1 MFGYL
6 RNFSYLCRV
15 KRKHTDI
22 DRMVMEAHYLESLER
37 ESSLLLSDME
47 RQDYIDQINDL
58 RATNRR
64 LLDMIDTMKQTLD
77 TVTASNKRSEEQVR
91 QLTAQIALL
100 QKMIKNLEDKNLRH
114 NKHAFGKSSL
124 KKDKRAEEKHSRE
137 EEKEDY
143 DGNHDNG
150 AQASE
155 NTDSQID
162 QTKVK
167 SEHLDGERAK
177 RENYTKMNAAKV
189 TELLCDTSNIP
200 AGMRL
205 IGFKEINEF
214 DKVSYIECVSYQVAI
229 LEDGF
234 GVRHEY
240 FVPADAE
247 KAAGRRP
254 HLNTMPGTH
263 GTPEFI
269 ADLAADIYQLHTP
282 NYREGIRMEM
292 DKFTCSDNTRMRSTL
307 VALLAKNW
315 LKKGAR
321 MLKPLAGLLK
331 LKLLKVGS
339 FLNIDET
346 WCRIRIKIKGD
357 GTKLGHYFKKYIWV
371 LINKTEQVAYFL
383 YDNDENDSRGYRPIS
398 SFLSG
403 FKGTVA
409 SDAYVVYKQLCMEHP
424 DIEHCLCWAH
434 VRAKFQYALE
444 ISKEEDAEWY
454 RNQIDYLYLVESEIF
469 TNDQVTPE
477 IIKKRREGK
486 DVTDTLTALYA
497 HARKA
502 LRQKGTKYSDLMVQ
516 ALNYML
522 NGWDELQT
530 YRKDGRYT
538 IDNLPAERA
547 IRPFT
552 VSRKNSLHYS
562 SEEGVETAMTYL
574 TVIETAKMWG
584 LQVKE
589 YLTYVWRE
597 VMSGNTDYESMTPE
611 VVILCKQSD
620 QRSSGK
626 AK

>member
-1 MFGYL
+1 MFAYVQ
-6 RNFSYLCRV
+6 NFSYLCKV
-15 KRKHTDI
+15 KKKHADI
-22 DRMVMEAHYLESLER
+22 DRMVMESHYLESLER
-37 ESSLLLSDME
+37 EPSPSMCDME
-47 RQDYIDQINDL
+47 RQDYINQINDL
-58 RATNRR
+58 KATIKR
-64 LLDMIDTMKQTLD
+64 LLDMIDTLKQTLD
-77 TVTASNKRSEEQVR
+77 SVTASNKRNEELVVK
-91 QLTAQIALL
+91 LTAQVDQL
-100 QKMIKNLEDKNLRH
+100 QKMVKNLEDKNQRH
-114 NKHAFGKSSL
+114 NKHTFGKSSL
-124 KKDKRAEEKHSRE
+124 KKNKRVGEKKGRE
-137 EEKEDY
+137 EDKEDY
-143 DGNHDNG
+143 DGKHGNE
-150 AQASE
+150 AQISE
-155 NTDSQID
+155 NTDNQID

-189 TELLCDTSNIP
+189 TSLLCDTTNIP
-200 AGMRL
+200 DGMRL

-214 DKVSYIECVSYQVAI
+214 DKISYVECVSYQVAI
-229 LEDGF
+229 LEDEF

-240 FVPADAE
+240 FVPADVE

-292 DKFTCSDNTRMRSTL
+292 DKFTCSDNTRM
-307 VALLAKNW
+307 NW
-315 LKKGAR
+315 LKKGEK
-321 MLKPLAGLLK
+321 MLRPLVELLK
-331 LKLLKVGS
+331 AKLLKVGS

-357 GTKLGHYFKKYIWV
+357 GTKLGHYFKKYIWI
-371 LINKTEQVAYFL
+371 LINKIEQVAYFL

-409 SDAYVVYKQLCMEHP
+409 SDAYVVYKQLCLEHP

-434 VRAKFQYALE
+434 VRARFQYALE

-454 RNQIDYLYLVESEIF
+454 RNLIDYLYLVESEIIL
-469 TNDQVTPE
+469 NRLTPDKVKE
-477 IIKKRREGK
+477 RRGRK
-486 DVTDTLTALYA
+486 DITDTLTSLYA
-497 HARKA
+497 HAKKA
-502 LRQKGTKYSDLMVQ
+502 LCQNGKKYSDLMLQ

-522 NGWDELQT
+522 NSWDELQT

-552 VSRKNSLHYS
+552 VGRKNSLHYS
-562 SEEGVETAMTYL
+562 SEEGVEMAMTYL
-574 TVIETAKMWG
+574 TIIETAKMWG

-597 VMSGNTDYESMTPE
+597 VMSGNTNYESMTPE
-611 VVILCKQSD
+611 MVI
-620 QRSSGK
+620 

>member
-1 MFGYL
+1 MFAYVQ
-6 RNFSYLCRV
+6 NFLYLCKV
-15 KRKHTDI
+15 KKKHADI
-22 DRMVMEAHYLESLER
+22 DRMVMESHYLESLER
-37 ESSLLLSDME
+37 EPSPSMCDME
-47 RQDYIDQINDL
+47 RRDYINQINDL
-58 RATNRR
+58 KATIKR
-64 LLDMIDTMKQTLD
+64 LLDMIDTLKQTLD
-77 TVTASNKRSEEQVR
+77 SVTASNKRNEELVVK
-91 QLTAQIALL
+91 LTAQVDQL
-100 QKMIKNLEDKNLRH
+100 QKMVKNLEDKNQRH
-114 NKHAFGKSSL
+114 NKHTFGKSSL
-124 KKDKRAEEKHSRE
+124 KKNKRVEEKKSRE
-137 EEKEDY
+137 EDKEDY
-143 DGNHDNG
+143 DGNHDNE
-150 AQASE
+150 AQISE
-155 NTDSQID
+155 NTDNQVD

-189 TELLCDTSNIP
+189 TSLLCDTTNIP
-200 AGMRL
+200 EGMRL

-214 DKVSYIECVSYQVAI
+214 DKISYVECVSYQVAI
-229 LEDGF
+229 LEDEF
-234 GVRHEY
+234 GARHEY

-292 DKFTCSDNTRMRSTL
+292 DKFTCSDNTRM
-307 VALLAKNW
+307 NW
-315 LKKGAR
+315 LKKGAK
-321 MLKPLAGLLK
+321 MLKPLIERLK
-331 LKLLKVGS
+331 AKLLKVGS

-346 WCRIRIKIKGD
+346 WSRIRIKIKGD
-357 GTKLGHYFKKYIWV
+357 GTKLGHYYKKYIWI
-371 LINKTEQVAYFL
+371 LINKIEQVAYFL

-409 SDAYVVYKQLCMEHP
+409 SDAYVVYKQLCLEHP

-434 VRAKFQYALE
+434 VRARFQYALE

-454 RNQIDYLYLVESEIF
+454 RNLIDYLYLVESEIIL
-469 TNDQVTPE
+469 NRLTPDKVKE
-477 IIKKRREGK
+477 RRGRK
-486 DVTDTLTALYA
+486 DITDTLTSLYT
-497 HARKA
+497 HAKKA
-502 LRQKGTKYSDLMVQ
+502 LRQKGKKYSDLMLQ

-522 NGWDELQT
+522 NSWDELLT

-552 VSRKNSLHYS
+552 VGRKNSLHYS
-562 SEEGVETAMTYL
+562 SEDGVEMAMTYL
-574 TVIETAKMWG
+574 TIIETAKMWG

-597 VMSGNTDYESMTPE
+597 IMSGNTNYESMTPE
-611 VVILCKQSD
+611 MVIAKQNS
-620 QRSSGK
+620 
-626 AK
+626 

>member
-1 MFGYL
+1 MFAYVQ
-6 RNFSYLCRV
+6 NFSYLCKV
-15 KRKHTDI
+15 KKKHADI
-22 DRMVMEAHYLESLER
+22 DWMVMESHYLESLER
-37 ESSLLLSDME
+37 ESSPLLSDME

-58 RATNRR
+58 KATNKR
-64 LLDMIDTMKQTLD
+64 LLDMIDTLKQTLD
-77 TVTASNKRSEEQVR
+77 TVSASNRRNEELVRKLTDQVE
-91 QLTAQIALL
+91 LL
-100 QKMIKNLEDKNLRH
+100 QKMIKNLEDRNNRH

-124 KKDKRAEEKHSRE
+124 KKNKRVEEKKSRE
-137 EEKEDY
+137 EDKEDY
-143 DGNHDNG
+143 DGNHDALNHEEKS
-150 AQASE
+150 A
-155 NTDSQID
+155 DDQID

-189 TELLCDTSNIP
+189 TSLLCDTTNIP
-200 AGMRL
+200 EGMRL

-229 LEDGF
+229 LEDEF

-254 HLNTMPGTH
+254 HLNTTPGTH

-269 ADLAADIYQLHTP
+269 ADLAADIYQMHTP

-292 DKFTCSDNTRMRSTL
+292 DKFTCSDNTRM
-307 VALLAKNW
+307 NW
-315 LKKGAR
+315 LKKGAK
-321 MLKPLAGLLK
+321 MLKPLVELLK
-331 LKLLKVGS
+331 AKLLKVGS

-346 WCRIRIKIKGD
+346 WSRIRIKIKGD
-357 GTKLGHYFKKYIWV
+357 GTKLGHYYKKYIWI
-371 LINKTEQVAYFL
+371 LINKIEQVAYFL
-383 YDNDENDSRGYRPIS
+383 YDNDGNDSRGYRPIS

-409 SDAYVVYKQLCMEHP
+409 SDAYVVYKQLCLEHP

-454 RNQIDYLYLVESEIF
+454 RNLIDYLYLVESEIIL
-469 TNDQVTPE
+469 NRLTPDKVKE
-477 IIKKRREGK
+477 RRERK
-486 DVTDTLTALYA
+486 DVTDTLTSLYT
-497 HARKA
+497 HAKKA
-502 LRQKGTKYSDLMVQ
+502 LRQKGKKYSDLMLQ

-522 NGWDELQT
+522 NSWDELQT

-552 VSRKNSLHYS
+552 VGRKNSLHYS
-562 SEEGVETAMTYL
+562 SEEGVEMAMIYL
-574 TVIETAKMWG
+574 TIIETAKMWG

-611 VVILCKQSD
+611 VVIARQNS
-620 QRSSGK
+620 
-626 AK
+626 

>member
-1 MFGYL
+1 MFAYVQ
-6 RNFSYLCRV
+6 NFSYLCKV
-15 KRKHTDI
+15 KKKHADI
-22 DRMVMEAHYLESLER
+22 DWMVMESHYLESLER
-37 ESSLLLSDME
+37 ESSPLLSDME
-47 RQDYIDQINDL
+47 RQNYIDQINDL
-58 RATNRR
+58 KATNKR
-64 LLDMIDTMKQTLD
+64 LLDMIDTLKQTLD
-77 TVTASNKRSEEQVR
+77 TVSASNRRNEELVRKLTDQVE
-91 QLTAQIALL
+91 LL
-100 QKMIKNLEDKNLRH
+100 QKMIKNLEDRNNRH

-124 KKDKRAEEKHSRE
+124 KKNKRVEEKKSRE
-137 EEKEDY
+137 EDKEDY
-143 DGNHDNG
+143 DGNHDALNHEEKS
-150 AQASE
+150 A
-155 NTDSQID
+155 DDQID

-189 TELLCDTSNIP
+189 TSLLCDTTNIP
-200 AGMRL
+200 EGMRL

-229 LEDGF
+229 LEDEF

-269 ADLAADIYQLHTP
+269 ADLAADIYQMHTP

-292 DKFTCSDNTRMRSTL
+292 DKFTCSDNTRM
-307 VALLAKNW
+307 NW
-315 LKKGAR
+315 LKKGAK
-321 MLKPLAGLLK
+321 MLKPLVELLK
-331 LKLLKVGS
+331 AKLLKVGS

-346 WCRIRIKIKGD
+346 WSRIRIKIKGD
-357 GTKLGHYFKKYIWV
+357 GTKLGHYYKKYIWI
-371 LINKTEQVAYFL
+371 LINKIEQVAYFL

-409 SDAYVVYKQLCMEHP
+409 SDAYVVYKQLCLEHP

-454 RNQIDYLYLVESEIF
+454 RNLIDYLYLVESEIIL
-469 TNDQVTPE
+469 NRLTPDKVKE
-477 IIKKRREGK
+477 RRERK
-486 DVTDTLTALYA
+486 DVTDTLTSLYT
-497 HARKA
+497 HAKKA
-502 LRQKGTKYSDLMVQ
+502 LRQKGKKYSDLMLQ

-522 NGWDELQT
+522 NSWDELQT

-552 VSRKNSLHYS
+552 VGRKNSLHYS
-562 SEEGVETAMTYL
+562 SEEGVEMAMIYL
-574 TVIETAKMWG
+574 TIIETAKMWG

-611 VVILCKQSD
+611 VVIARQNS
-620 QRSSGK
+620 
-626 AK
+626 

>member
-1 MFGYL
+1 MFVYVQ
-6 RNFSYLCRV
+6 NFSYLCKV
-15 KRKHTDI
+15 KKKHTDI
-22 DRMVMEAHYLESLER
+22 DRMVMESHYLESLER
-37 ESSLLLSDME
+37 ESSPSLSDME

-58 RATNRR
+58 KASNRR
-64 LLDMIDTMKQTLD
+64 LMDMI
-77 TVTASNKRSEEQVR
+77 
-91 QLTAQIALL
+91 LTAQIDQL
-100 QKMIKNLEDKNLRH
+100 QKMVKNLEDKNQRH

-124 KKDKRAEEKHSRE
+124 KKNKRVEEEKSRE
-137 EEKEDY
+137 EDKEDY
-143 DGNHDNG
+143 DGKHDNE
-150 AQASE
+150 AQISE
-155 NTDSQID
+155 NTDNQID

-189 TELLCDTSNIP
+189 TSLLCDTTNIP
-200 AGMRL
+200 DGMRL

-214 DKVSYIECVSYQVAI
+214 DKISYIECVSYQVAI
-229 LEDGF
+229 LEDEF

-240 FVPADAE
+240 FVPADTE

-292 DKFTCSDNTRMRSTL
+292 DKFTCSDNTRM
-307 VALLAKNW
+307 NW
-315 LKKGAR
+315 LKKGAK
-321 MLKPLAGLLK
+321 MLKPLVELLK

-346 WCRIRIKIKGD
+346 WCRIRIKTKGD
-357 GTKLGHYFKKYIWV
+357 GTKLGHYFKKYVWI
-371 LINKTEQVAYFL
+371 LINKIEQVAYFL

-398 SFLSG
+398 CFLSG

-409 SDAYVVYKQLCMEHP
+409 SDAYVVYKQLCLEHP

-454 RNQIDYLYLVESEIF
+454 RNLIDYLYLVESEIIL
-469 TNDQVTPE
+469 NRLTPDKVKE
-477 IIKKRREGK
+477 RRGRK
-486 DVTDTLTALYA
+486 DVTDTLTSLYT
-497 HARKA
+497 HAKKA
-502 LRQKGTKYSDLMVQ
+502 LRQKGKKYSDLMLQ

-522 NGWDELQT
+522 NSWDELQT

-552 VSRKNSLHYS
+552 VGRKNSLHYS
-562 SEEGVETAMTYL
+562 SEEGVEMAMTYL
-574 TVIETAKMWG
+574 TIIETAKMWG

-597 VMSGNTDYESMTPE
+597 VMSGNTNYESMTPE
-611 VVILCKQSD
+611 MVIAKQNS
-620 QRSSGK
+620 
-626 AK
+626 

>member
-1 MFGYL
+1 MFAYVQ
-6 RNFSYLCRV
+6 NFSYLCKV
-15 KRKHTDI
+15 KKKHADI
-22 DRMVMEAHYLESLER
+22 DWMVMESHYLESLER
-37 ESSLLLSDME
+37 ESSPLLSDME

-58 RATNRR
+58 KATNKR
-64 LLDMIDTMKQTLD
+64 LLDMIDTLKQTLD
-77 TVTASNKRSEEQVR
+77 TVSASNRRNEELVRKLTDQVE
-91 QLTAQIALL
+91 LL
-100 QKMIKNLEDKNLRH
+100 QKMIKNLEDRNNRH

-124 KKDKRAEEKHSRE
+124 KKNKRVEEKKSRE
-137 EEKEDY
+137 EDKEDY
-143 DGNHDNG
+143 DGNHDALNHEEKS
-150 AQASE
+150 A
-155 NTDSQID
+155 DDQID

-189 TELLCDTSNIP
+189 TSLLCDTTNIP
-200 AGMRL
+200 EGMRL

-229 LEDGF
+229 LEDEF

-269 ADLAADIYQLHTP
+269 ADLAADIYQMHTP

-292 DKFTCSDNTRMRSTL
+292 DKFTCSDNTRM
-307 VALLAKNW
+307 NW
-315 LKKGAR
+315 LKKGAK
-321 MLKPLAGLLK
+321 MLKPLVELLK
-331 LKLLKVGS
+331 AKLLKVGS

-346 WCRIRIKIKGD
+346 WSRIRIKIKGD
-357 GTKLGHYFKKYIWV
+357 GTKLGHYYKKYIWI
-371 LINKTEQVAYFL
+371 LINKIEQVAYFL

-409 SDAYVVYKQLCMEHP
+409 SDAYVVYKQLCLEHP

-454 RNQIDYLYLVESEIF
+454 RNLIDYLYLVESEIIL
-469 TNDQVTPE
+469 NRLTPDKVKE
-477 IIKKRREGK
+477 RRERK
-486 DVTDTLTALYA
+486 DVTDTLTSLYT
-497 HARKA
+497 HAKKA
-502 LRQKGTKYSDLMVQ
+502 LRQKGKKYSDLMLQ

-522 NGWDELQT
+522 NSWDELQT

-552 VSRKNSLHYS
+552 VGRKNSLHYS
-562 SEEGVETAMTYL
+562 SEEGVEMAMIYL
-574 TVIETAKMWG
+574 TIIETAKMWG

-589 YLTYVWRE
+589 YLAYVWRE

-611 VVILCKQSD
+611 VVIARQNS
-620 QRSSGK
+620 
-626 AK
+626 

>member
-1 MFGYL
+1 MQKKP
-6 RNFSYLCRV
+6 YLCTM
-15 KRKHTDI
+15 KRKRTDI
-22 DRMVMEAHYLESLER
+22 DRMVMESHYLESLER
-37 ESSLLLSDME
+37 ESSPSLSDME
-47 RQDYIDQINDL
+47 RQDYIDRINELKASNEDL
-58 RATNRR
+58 KASNRR
-64 LLDMIDTMKQTLD
+64 LLEMIETLKQTLD
-77 TVTASNKRSEEQVR
+77 TVSASSRRNEELVKRQTEQIE
-91 QLTAQIALL
+91 QL
-100 QKMIKNLEDKNLRH
+100 QKMIRDLQDRNNRH
-114 NKHAFGKSSL
+114 NKNTFGKRSL
-124 KKDKRAEEKHSRE
+124 KKNKRAEEKRGRE

-143 DGNHDNG
+143 DGNHGDS
-150 AQASE
+150 AQDSQPSE
-155 NTDSQID
+155 GQID

-189 TELLCDTSNIP
+189 TRLLCDTSNIP
-200 AGMRL
+200 EGMRFV
-205 IGFKEINEF
+205 GFKEVNEY
-214 DKVSYIECVSYQVAI
+214 DKISYVECISYQVAI
-229 LEDGF
+229 LEDEF

-292 DKFTCSDNTRMRSTL
+292 DKFICSDNTRL
-307 VALLAKNW
+307 NW
-315 LKKGAR
+315 LKRGAK
-321 MLKPLAGLLK
+321 MLKPLLELLK
-331 LKLLKVGS
+331 MKLLKVGS

-346 WCRIRIKIKGD
+346 WCRIRIKLKGD
-357 GTKLGHYFKKYIWV
+357 GTKLGHYFKKYIWIV
-371 LINKTEQVAYFL
+371 INKIEQVAYFL

-403 FKGTVA
+403 FKGTVE
-409 SDAYVVYKQLCMEHP
+409 SDAYVVYKQLTKEHP
-424 DIEHCLCWAH
+424 DILHCICWAH

-444 ISKEEDAEWY
+444 ISHEEDAAWY
-454 RNQIDYLYLVESEIF
+454 RNQIDYLYLVESEIII
-469 TNDQVTPE
+469 NDLSPDE
-477 IIKKRREGK
+477 IRKRREKK
-486 DVTDTLTALYA
+486 DITDTLTALYA

-502 LRQKGTKYSDLMVQ
+502 LRNKGQKYSELMIQ

-522 NGWDELQT
+522 NSWDELQN

-562 SEEGVETAMTYL
+562 SEEGVEMAMIYL

-584 LQVKE
+584 LPIKE
-589 YLTYVWRE
+589 YLAFVWHE
-597 VMSGNTDYESMTPE
+597 VMSGNTNYEELIPE
-611 VVILCKQSD
+611 VVIARQN
-620 QRSSGK
+620 R
-626 AK
+626 

>member
-1 MFGYL
+1 
-6 RNFSYLCRV
+6 V
-15 KRKHTDI
+15 KRKHADI
-22 DRMVMEAHYLESLER
+22 DRMVMESHYLESLER
-37 ESSLLLSDME
+37 ESSPSMYDME

-58 RATNRR
+58 KATNKL
-64 LLDMIDTMKQTLD
+64 LLDMIDTLKQTLD
-77 TVTASNKRSEEQVR
+77 TVTASNRRNEELVKK
-91 QLTAQIALL
+91 LTAQIEQL
-100 QKMIKNLEDKNLRH
+100 QMMIKNLEDRNNRH
-114 NKHAFGKSSL
+114 NKHTFGKSSL
-124 KKDKRAEEKHSRE
+124 KKNKRAESQTSRE

-143 DGNHDNG
+143 DGNHD
-150 AQASE
+150 AQNYEEKSA
-155 NTDSQID
+155 DDQID

-189 TELLCDTSNIP
+189 TSLLCDTTNIP
-200 AGMRL
+200 DGMRL

-214 DKVSYIECVSYQVAI
+214 DKISYIECVSYQVAI
-229 LEDGF
+229 LEDEF

-240 FVPADAE
+240 FVPADTE

-292 DKFTCSDNTRMRSTL
+292 DKFTCSDNTRM
-307 VALLAKNW
+307 NW
-315 LKKGAR
+315 LKKGAI
-321 MLKPLAGLLK
+321 MLKPLLELLK
-331 LKLLKVGS
+331 MKLLKVGS

-357 GTKLGHYFKKYIWV
+357 GTKLGHYFKKYIWI
-371 LINKTEQVAYFL
+371 LINKIEQVAYFL

-403 FKGTVA
+403 FKGTVE
-409 SDAYVVYKQLCMEHP
+409 SDAYVVYKQLTKEHP
-424 DIEHCLCWAH
+424 DILHCICWAH

-444 ISKEEDAEWY
+444 ISKEEDAVWY
-454 RNQIDYLYLVESEIF
+454 RNLIDYLYLVESEIII
-469 TNDQVTPE
+469 NRLTPDK
-477 IIKKRREGK
+477 IKERREKK
-486 DVTDTLTALYA
+486 DITDTLTSLYT

-502 LRQKGTKYSDLMVQ
+502 LRNKGKKYSDLMLQ

-522 NGWDELQT
+522 NSWDELQN

-562 SEEGVETAMTYL
+562 SEEGVEMAMVYL

-584 LQVKE
+584 LQIKE
-589 YLTYVWRE
+589 YLAYVWRE
-597 VMSGNTDYESMTPE
+597 IMSGNTNYEELTPE
-611 VVILCKQSD
+611 VVIAKQNS
-620 QRSSGK
+620 
-626 AK
+626 

>member
-1 MFGYL
+1 MFAYVQ
-6 RNFSYLCRV
+6 NFLYLCKV
-15 KRKHTDI
+15 KKKHADI
-22 DRMVMEAHYLESLER
+22 DRMVMESHYLESLER
-37 ESSLLLSDME
+37 ESSPSMCDME
-47 RQDYIDQINDL
+47 RQDYINQINDL
-58 RATNRR
+58 KATIKR
-64 LLDMIDTMKQTLD
+64 LLDMIDTLKQTLD
-77 TVTASNKRSEEQVR
+77 SVTASNKRNEELVVK
-91 QLTAQIALL
+91 LTAQVDQL
-100 QKMIKNLEDKNLRH
+100 QKMVKNLEDRNQRH

-124 KKDKRAEEKHSRE
+124 KKHKRAESQTSRD

-143 DGNHDNG
+143 DGNHDVQNHEEKS
-150 AQASE
+150 A
-155 NTDSQID
+155 DDQID

-189 TELLCDTSNIP
+189 TSLLCDTSNIP
-200 AGMRL
+200 EGMRL

-214 DKVSYIECVSYQVAI
+214 DKISYIECVSYQVAI
-229 LEDGF
+229 LEDEF
-234 GVRHEY
+234 GIRHEY
-240 FVPADAE
+240 FVPADTE

-292 DKFTCSDNTRMRSTL
+292 DKFTCSDNTRM
-307 VALLAKNW
+307 NW
-315 LKKGAR
+315 LKKGAK
-321 MLKPLAGLLK
+321 MLKPLVELLK
-331 LKLLKVGS
+331 AKLLKVGS

-346 WCRIRIKIKGD
+346 WSRIRIKIKGD
-357 GTKLGHYFKKYIWV
+357 GTKLGHYYKKYIWI
-371 LINKTEQVAYFL
+371 LINKIEQVAYFL

-409 SDAYVVYKQLCMEHP
+409 SDAYVVYKQLCLEHP

-454 RNQIDYLYLVESEIF
+454 RNLIDYLYLVESEIIL
-469 TNDQVTPE
+469 NRLTPDKVKE
-477 IIKKRREGK
+477 RRERK
-486 DVTDTLTALYA
+486 DVTDTLTSLYT
-497 HARKA
+497 HAKKA
-502 LRQKGTKYSDLMVQ
+502 LRQKGKKYSDLMLQ

-522 NGWDELQT
+522 NSWDELQT

-552 VSRKNSLHYS
+552 VGRKNSLHYS
-562 SEEGVETAMTYL
+562 SEEGVEMAMTYL
-574 TVIETAKMWG
+574 TIIETAKMWG
-584 LQVKE
+584 LQIKE
-589 YLTYVWRE
+589 YLAYVWRE

-611 VVILCKQSD
+611 MVIARQNS
-620 QRSSGK
+620 
-626 AK
+626 

>member
-1 MFGYL
+1 MFVYVQIFL
-6 RNFSYLCRV
+6 YLCKV
-15 KRKHTDI
+15 KRKHADI
-22 DRMVMEAHYLESLER
+22 DRMVMESHYLEGLER
-37 ESSLLLSDME
+37 ESSPSMCDME
-47 RQDYIDQINDL
+47 RQDYINQINDL
-58 RATNRR
+58 KATIKR
-64 LLDMIDTMKQTLD
+64 LLDMIDTLKQTLD
-77 TVTASNKRSEEQVR
+77 SVTASNKRNEELVVK
-91 QLTAQIALL
+91 LTAQIDQL
-100 QKMIKNLEDKNLRH
+100 QKMVKNLEDKNQRH

-124 KKDKRAEEKHSRE
+124 KKNKRVEKEKIRE
-137 EEKEDY
+137 EDKEDY
-143 DGNHDNG
+143 DGKHDNE
-150 AQASE
+150 AQISE
-155 NTDSQID
+155 NTDNQID

-189 TELLCDTSNIP
+189 TSLLCDTTNIP
-200 AGMRL
+200 DGMRL

-214 DKVSYIECVSYQVAI
+214 DKISYIECVSYQVAI
-229 LEDGF
+229 LEDEF

-240 FVPADAE
+240 FVPADTE

-292 DKFTCSDNTRMRSTL
+292 DKFTCSDNTRM
-307 VALLAKNW
+307 NW
-315 LKKGAR
+315 LKKGAK
-321 MLKPLAGLLK
+321 MLKPLVELLK

-346 WCRIRIKIKGD
+346 WCRIRIKTKGD
-357 GTKLGHYFKKYIWV
+357 GTKLGHYFKKYVWI
-371 LINKTEQVAYFL
+371 LINKIEQVAYFL

-409 SDAYVVYKQLCMEHP
+409 SDAYVVYKQLCLEHP

-454 RNQIDYLYLVESEIF
+454 RNLIDHLYLVESEIIL
-469 TNDQVTPE
+469 NRLTPDKVKE
-477 IIKKRREGK
+477 RRGRK
-486 DVTDTLTALYA
+486 DVTDTLTSLYT
-497 HARKA
+497 HAKKA
-502 LRQKGTKYSDLMVQ
+502 LRQKGKKYSDLMLQ

-522 NGWDELQT
+522 NSWDELQT

-552 VSRKNSLHYS
+552 VGRKNSLHYS
-562 SEEGVETAMTYL
+562 SEEGVEMAMTYL
-574 TVIETAKMWG
+574 TIIETAKMWG

-597 VMSGNTDYESMTPE
+597 VMSGNTNYESMTPE
-611 VVILCKQSD
+611 MVIAKQNS
-620 QRSSGK
+620 
-626 AK
+626 

>member
-1 MFGYL
+1 MFVYVQ
-6 RNFSYLCRV
+6 NFSYLCKV
-15 KRKHTDI
+15 KKKHADI
-22 DRMVMEAHYLESLER
+22 DRMVMESHYLESLER
-37 ESSLLLSDME
+37 DSSPSMCDME
-47 RQDYIDQINDL
+47 RQDYINQINDL
-58 RATNRR
+58 KATIKR
-64 LLDMIDTMKQTLD
+64 LLDMIDTLRQTLD
-77 TVTASNKRSEEQVR
+77 SVTASNKRNEELVVK
-91 QLTAQIALL
+91 LTAQVDQL
-100 QKMIKNLEDKNLRH
+100 QKMVKNLEDKNQRH
-114 NKHAFGKSSL
+114 NKHTFGKSSL
-124 KKDKRAEEKHSRE
+124 KKNKRVEEKKSRE
-137 EEKEDY
+137 EDKEDY
-143 DGNHDNG
+143 DGKHDNE
-150 AQASE
+150 AQISE
-155 NTDSQID
+155 NTDNQID

-189 TELLCDTSNIP
+189 TSLLCDTTHIP
-200 AGMRL
+200 EGMRL

-229 LEDGF
+229 LEDEF

-269 ADLAADIYQLHTP
+269 ADLAADIYQMHTP

-292 DKFTCSDNTRMRSTL
+292 DKFTCSDNTRL
-307 VALLAKNW
+307 NW
-315 LKKGAR
+315 LKKGAK
-321 MLKPLAGLLK
+321 MLEPLLELLK
-331 LKLLKVGS
+331 MKLLKVGS

-357 GTKLGHYFKKYIWV
+357 GTKLGHYFKKYIWI
-371 LINKTEQVAYFL
+371 LINKIEQVAYFL

-403 FKGTVA
+403 FKGTVE
-409 SDAYVVYKQLCMEHP
+409 SDAYVVYKQLTKEHP
-424 DIEHCLCWAH
+424 DILHCICWAH

-444 ISKEEDAEWY
+444 ISKEEDAAWY
-454 RNQIDYLYLVESEIF
+454 RNQIDYLYLVESENII
-469 TNDQVTPE
+469 NQLTPE
-477 IIKKRREGK
+477 KIRERREKK
-486 DVTDTLTALYA
+486 DITDTLTALYT

-502 LRQKGTKYSDLMVQ
+502 LRQKGTKYSALMIQ

-522 NGWDELQT
+522 NSWDELQN

-562 SEEGVETAMTYL
+562 SEEGVEMAMIYL

-584 LQVKE
+584 LQIKE
-589 YLTYVWRE
+589 YLAYVWRE
-597 VMSGNTDYESMTPE
+597 VMSGNTNYEELIPE
-611 VVILCKQSD
+611 VVIARQNS
-620 QRSSGK
+620 
-626 AK
+626 